1 VRHVLW
7 IISEAVQLEYQILIV
22 AERIN
27 LAPEDVP
34 VIPSRFRLQWEAAQN
49 ALVLLYPEGMVKLS
63 ESAAEILKRVDGVAS
78 VSAIVQGLEQTFP
91 GADLRSDVVEFLS
104 TAHERG
110 WIVVPGR

>member
-7 IISEAVQLEYQILIV
+7 TIYEAVQLERRILIV

-27 LAPEDVP
+27 LVPEDVP

-49 ALVLLYPEGMVKLS
+49 AHVLLYPEGMVKLS
-63 ESAAEILKRVDGVAS
+63 QSAAEILKRVDGVAT
-78 VSAIVQGLEQTFP
+78 VSAIVQDLEQTFP
-91 GADLRSDVVEFLS
+91 GADLHSDVVEFLS
-104 TAHERG
+104 TAYERG

>member
-1 VRHVLW
+1 LW
-7 IISEAVQLEYQILIV
+7 AITEAVQHEQQISIM

-34 VIPSRFRLQWEAAQN
+34 AIPSRCRVQWEAAQN
-49 ALVLLYPEGMVKLS
+49 AHVLLYPEGMVKLS

-104 TAHERG
+104 TAYERG
-110 WIVVPGR
+110 WIIVPGG

>member
-1 VRHVLW
+1 LW
-7 IISEAVQLEYQILIV
+7 AITEAVQHEQQISIM

-34 VIPSRFRLQWEAAQN
+34 AIPSRCRVQWEAAQN
-49 ALVLLYPEGMVKLS
+49 AHVLLYPEGMVKLS

-104 TAHERG
+104 TAYERG
-110 WIVVPGR
+110 WIIVPGR